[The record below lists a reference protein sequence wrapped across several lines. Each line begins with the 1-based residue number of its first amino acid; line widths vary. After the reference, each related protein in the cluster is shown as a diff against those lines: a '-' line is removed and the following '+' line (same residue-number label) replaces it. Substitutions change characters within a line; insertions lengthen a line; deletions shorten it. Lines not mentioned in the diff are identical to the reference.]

1 MPLARDNSHTA
12 EEVWAE
18 CPDALVRE
26 YRPVLESLRPGT
38 HPEVIAKALHTL
50 EGMIERSVH
59 IDDRRNKHRVGV
71 WSALVRLF
79 LSLEPPT
86 AGT

>member
-1 MPLARDNSHTA
+1 MPHTKKNTV
-12 EEVWAE
+12 EEV
-18 CPDALVRE
+18 CDTPDALVRE
-26 YRPVLESLRPGT
+26 NRPVLESLRPGT

-50 EGMIERSVH
+50 ESMVRSTNPIV
-59 IDDRRNKHRVGV
+59 RVNFHRVEV

-86 AGT
+86 TGT

>member
-1 MPLARDNSHTA
+1 V
-12 EEVWAE
+12 EEVWAK
-18 CPDALVRE
+18 CPDALARE

-38 HPEVIAKALHTL
+38 HPEVIAKGLHTL
-50 EGMIERSVH
+50 ESV
-59 IDDRRNKHRVGV
+59 IGLSVRVDDRTNEQRVGV
-71 WSALVRLF
+71 WLALVRLF